1 MMEEI
6 VIVGGG
12 PGGIAAAISAKDN
25 GKAVIILEGKDR
37 IGKKLLMTGNG
48 RCNLTNKYV
57 SSDKYHSRSR
67 ELLESVIDTFGIKE
81 ITDFYSYIGIPVK
94 EQDGGRMYP
103 FSLQA
108 SSVLDILRLSLEERN
123 IEVRTN
129 CKVKRVIHKDNY
141 FSIETSSGIIESKK
155 VILCTGGNSYKSTGS
170 DGSGYALAEGL
181 GHSIIRPLPALTA
194 LILDYSRLKALSGIK
209 INGAAKIETK
219 DAAYDASGEILFT
232 DYGVSGPAVFNLSRF
247 ASIELDKKREVKL
260 EIDIVPEIEKTQ
272 FNEFLRNHF
281 LIFSYRSISDAL
293 IGILNKKLIPILL
306 KESKIDDIHKPC
318 YLLSE
323 EEIISIVNLI
333 KGWSFNVLAAAS
345 LDMAQVTIGG
355 VDTSEVNPKTLESKL
370 QKSLYFAGEL
380 LDVDGDC
387 GGYNIHFAVSSGYI
401 AGKNAAI

>member
-1 MMEEI
+1 MEEI
-6 VIVGGG
+6 VVVGGG
-12 PGGIAAAISAKDN
+12 PSGIAAAISAKDN
-25 GKAVIILEGKDR
+25 GKDVIILEGKDR

-57 SSDKYHSRSR
+57 SAKKYHSSSM
-67 ELLESVIDTFGIKE
+67 ELLDRVIDTIGLKE

-94 EQDGGRMYP
+94 EQDGGKIYP

-123 IEVRTN
+123 IDVRTN
-129 CKVKRVIHKDNY
+129 CKVKRIIHKEQY
-141 FSIETSSGIIESKK
+141 FSIETSSGVIDSKK
-155 VILCTGGNSYKSTGS
+155 VILCAGGNSYKSTGS
-170 DGSGYALAEGL
+170 DGSGYVIAEGL
-181 GHSIIRPLPALTA
+181 GHSIVKPLPALTA

-209 INGAAKIETK
+209 LSGTAKIETK
-219 DAAYDASGEILFT
+219 DASLEDTGEILFT
-232 DYGVSGPAVFNLSRF
+232 DYGVSGPVIFNLSRF
-247 ASIELDKKREVKL
+247 ASIELDKKGEVKL
-260 EIDIVPEIEKTQ
+260 SIDIIPEIGKIQ

-281 LIFSYRSISDAL
+281 LTFSYRSVSDAL

-318 YLLSE
+318 YLLRE
-323 EEIISIVNLI
+323 EEIVSIVNHI
-333 KGWSFNVLAAAS
+333 KSWSFRVSGTAS
-345 LDMAQVTIGG
+345 FDMAQVTIGG
-355 VDTSEVNPKTLESKL
+355 VDTSEVNPFTLESKL
-370 QKSLYFAGEL
+370 HKNLYFAGEL

>member
-1 MMEEI
+1 MEEI
-6 VIVGGG
+6 VVVGGG
-12 PGGIAAAISAKDN
+12 PSGIAAAISAKDN
-25 GKAVIILEGKDR
+25 GKNVIILEGKDR

-48 RCNLTNKYV
+48 RCNLTNKNV
-57 SSDKYHSRSR
+57 SAEKYHSSSR
-67 ELLESVIDTFGIKE
+67 ELLDKVIGTFGIKE

-94 EQDGGRMYP
+94 ELDGGKIYP

-123 IEVRTN
+123 IEIRTS
-129 CKVKRVIHKDNY
+129 CKVKRILHKDKY
-141 FSIETSSGIIESKK
+141 FSIETSSGIIDSEKI
-155 VILCTGGNSYKSTGS
+155 ILCAGGNSYKSTGS
-170 DGSGYALAEGL
+170 DGSGYVIAEGL
-181 GHSIIRPLPALTA
+181 GHSIVRPLPALTA

-209 INGAAKIETK
+209 LNGAVKIETK
-219 DAAYDASGEILFT
+219 DAAYEESGEILFT
-232 DYGVSGPAVFNLSRF
+232 DYGISGPAVFNLSRF
-247 ASIELDKKREVKL
+247 ASLELYKKREAKL
-260 EIDIVPEIEKTQ
+260 EIDIIPEIGKIQ

-281 LIFSYRSISDAL
+281 LIFSYRSVSDAL

-323 EEIISIVNLI
+323 EEINSIVNHI
-333 KGWSFNVLAAAS
+333 KSWSFNVSAAAS
-345 LDMAQVTIGG
+345 FDMAQVTIGG
-355 VDTSEVNPKTLESKL
+355 VDTSEVSPKTLESKL
-370 QKSLYFAGEL
+370 HKNLYFAGEL